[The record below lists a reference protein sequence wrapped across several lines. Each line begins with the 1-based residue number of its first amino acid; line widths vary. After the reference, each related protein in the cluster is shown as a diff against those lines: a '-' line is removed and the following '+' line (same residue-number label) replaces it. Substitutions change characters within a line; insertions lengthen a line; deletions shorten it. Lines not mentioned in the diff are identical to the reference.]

1 MVGQR
6 GLKILLV
13 WAWIIDLAV
22 CQTTAT
28 TLPPSISNQSSLTTT
43 SVTNQTVSQAN
54 TTVPP
59 PQCSY
64 NVTPIK
70 FGFQFNIT
78 SSAAG
83 DYTITVNE
91 EGQST
96 ISLQL
101 SDQTDSHEIKHLKP
115 CTEYEH
121 HVTFTVGPD
130 KINCNNSDGHKTKT
144 SQMNKTDIKD
154 SSSCKPGYV
163 CYQSDWNI
171 GSSQSTPNNIPAH
184 QCDEKTFCVKPGSND
199 ICSDFTTSFTCGKFS
214 FTESITV
221 DFLDE
226 TTINQPIPTELP
238 AKINPELPPNC
249 KNLSIDYTCQENL
262 NPAEQKKLSELE
274 PYTDYSCTGL
284 IKNNSVPIK
293 VTTAIKFNIDCEL
306 TITNT
311 KSSTTNTSIE
321 LRWNTASQKCRNVL
335 SNLKKLSYECSCR
348 PTDSN
353 QQTTGKTLGETN
365 GGRCKISGLK
375 PYTDYTCDIQ
385 PTYNNKKVNKQHEV
399 KLKTDPGR
407 PDQVTKLNVGFPE
420 HNVIKVTC
428 DRAKN
433 LNGPEERYIMRLRYA
448 GGTDVVPLQNVPKC
462 NTEFKDLSYL
472 TKYTVEVTVFNGIFE
487 SEPMRKDVSILYN
500 DKVVIGFLVFLII
513 ITFVASLGIVLYLYK
528 NPRDDLM
535 LQSTAIYV
543 NARPFLRH
551 HEETK

>member
-22 CQTTAT
+22 CQI
-28 TLPPSISNQSSLTTT
+28 PDNSQGSSGANVTT
-43 SVTNQTVSQAN
+43 SV
-54 TTVPP
+54 PP
-59 PQCSY
+59 PHCSY

-70 FGFQFNIT
+70 FGFRFDIT

-83 DYTITVNE
+83 DYTITINE
-91 EGQST
+91 EGRLERNST

-101 SDQTDSHEIKHLKP
+101 SDQTDSHEIKQLKP

-121 HVTFTVGPD
+121 HVTFTVGPA
-130 KINCNNSDGHKTKT
+130 KINCNNNDGHKTKT
-144 SQMNKTDIKD
+144 SQMNKADIKV

-171 GSSQSTPNNIPAH
+171 GSSLSRPNNIPAH

-249 KNLSIDYTCQENL
+249 KNLSIDYTCQENR

-284 IKNNSVPIK
+284 IKNNNVPIK

-311 KSSTTNTSIE
+311 KNSTTNTSIE

-348 PTDSN
+348 STDSN
-353 QQTTGKTLGETN
+353 QQNDENYVTATGKTHGETN
-365 GGRCKISGLK
+365 GRRCKISGLK

-385 PTYNNKKVNKQHEV
+385 PTYNNKKVTERHEV
-399 KLKTDPGR
+399 KLKTDPG
-407 PDQVTKLNVGFPE
+407 N
-420 HNVIKVTC
+420 
-428 DRAKN
+428 
-433 LNGPEERYIMRLRYA
+433 
-448 GGTDVVPLQNVPKC
+448 
-462 NTEFKDLSYL
+462 
-472 TKYTVEVTVFNGIFE
+472 
-487 SEPMRKDVSILYN
+487 N
-500 DKVVIGFLVFLII
+500 DKALIGLLVFLII
-513 ITFVASLGIVLYLYK
+513 VIFVASLEIGLYLYK

-543 NARPFLRH
+543 NAPPFLRH